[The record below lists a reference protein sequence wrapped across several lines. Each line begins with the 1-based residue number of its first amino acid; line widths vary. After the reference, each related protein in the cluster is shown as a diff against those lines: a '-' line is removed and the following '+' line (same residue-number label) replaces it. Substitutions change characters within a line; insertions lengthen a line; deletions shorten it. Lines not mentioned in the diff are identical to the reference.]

1 MLNGNKINGPSQQA
15 VISEA
20 LQMTGVSHHDVSY
33 MECHEIGLS
42 LGDTI
47 EVGAISAVYG
57 KGRSAEK
64 KLVLGSVKAS
74 IGHLEATAGISGLCK
89 IMMYMANETIPSQLH
104 FNTLNPS
111 ELI

>member
-20 LQMTGVSHHDVSY
+20 LQMTGVSHHDVSC
-33 MECHEIGLS
+33 MECHEIGSSLS
-42 LGDTI
+42 DTL

-64 KLVLGSVKAS
+64 KLM
-74 IGHLEATAGISGLCK
+74 LE
-89 IMMYMANETIPSQLH
+89 
-104 FNTLNPS
+104 
-111 ELI
+111 